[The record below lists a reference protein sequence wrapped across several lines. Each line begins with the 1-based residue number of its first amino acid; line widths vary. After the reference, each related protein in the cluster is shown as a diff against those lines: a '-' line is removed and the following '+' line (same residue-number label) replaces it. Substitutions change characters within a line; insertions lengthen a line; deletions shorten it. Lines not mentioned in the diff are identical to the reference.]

1 MVLTAW
7 RHALKIFLLSLPIGY
22 LVGLMIITVFPVKPA
37 ALFHASTIGV
47 RNVALPMTEKAA
59 ASGVDPL
66 IGLFA
71 VNGFVAVV
79 LAAFL
84 FITPLFDPR
93 FVEFRRPIFRKMLY
107 DDPTIRL
114 LAAFKGYRAIPDP
127 RLRPLFATLCVAP
140 MTGVIAL
147 GLMIGV
153 LLVAAPAFTGAKT
166 TVVIAYLLPHGLFE
180 IPALILAAAVP
191 VSAYLEV
198 RSNLEKGKVK
208 ETFDRL
214 KQLRGARQIRL
225 AIGASLGLLLVAALV
240 EVHFTE
246 RIAAE
251 FARLLMLG

>member
-1 MVLTAW
+1 MILTAW
-7 RHALKIFLLSLPIGY
+7 RHALKIFLLALPIGY
-22 LVGLMIITVFPVKPA
+22 LIGLMIITVFPVKPA

-47 RNVALPMTEKAA
+47 RNVAVPLTEKAA

-66 IGLFA
+66 LGLFV

-93 FVEFRRPIFRKMLY
+93 FVESRRPIFRKMLY

-114 LAAFKGYRAIPDP
+114 LAALKGYRAIPDP

-147 GLMIGV
+147 GLLIG
-153 LLVAAPAFTGAKT
+153 LLLAAVASFFDGKIILI
-166 TVVIAYLLPHGLFE
+166 IAYLLPHGLFE
-180 IPALILAAAVP
+180 IPALVLAAAVP
-191 VSAYLEV
+191 ISAYLEV
-198 RSNLEKGKVK
+198 RSSLEQGKVK

-225 AIGASLGLLLVAALV
+225 AIGAGLGLLLVAALV

-251 FARLLMLG
+251 LLTLG